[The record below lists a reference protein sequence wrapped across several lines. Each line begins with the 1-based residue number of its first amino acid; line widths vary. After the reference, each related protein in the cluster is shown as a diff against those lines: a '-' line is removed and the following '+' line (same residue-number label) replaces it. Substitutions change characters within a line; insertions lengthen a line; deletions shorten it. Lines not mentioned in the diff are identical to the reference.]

1 MPLYGSPLYYEYP
14 SHRQIVVSFVL
25 VVYSL
30 YIAIF
35 NVYTFHGYTLIT
47 QITHGGE
54 QTKISPTVEGKQN
67 FYRRDRVKT
76 KISSGLYN
84 VYTYPKQGTPLGYP
98 RFCFHPTSVAAIM
111 NLELEG

>member
-1 MPLYGSPLYYEYP
+1 MPLYGPPLYYEYP
-14 SHRQIVVSFVL
+14 SHHQIVVSFVL

-47 QITHGGE
+47 KITHGGE
-54 QTKISPTVEGKQN
+54 QTKTSPTVEGKQN
-67 FYRRDRVKT
+67 YYRRDRVKT

-84 VYTYPKQGTPLGYP
+84 VYNYPKQGTPGFVSTP
-98 RFCFHPTSVAAIM
+98 IQERKTV
-111 NLELEG
+111 